1 MHLICEP
8 AGRLAVD
15 RAVDFVAVQDFLCDE
30 SACRAVWDLVTGQF
44 RTRGKFLAIWPAV
57 GHVVMHR
64 DPTGAVDGFLLVSEL
79 VNWQLDYVV
88 VRDDA
93 RGQGIA
99 SALVC
104 GALDEAC
111 RRTRDNVKAVSQA
124 LARRL
129 LSDPTVRADIERRF
143 DTLPGIRSTKFPPGP

>member
-8 AGRLAVD
+8 AGQFAVD
-15 RAVDFVAVQDFLCDE
+15 RAVDFVAVQDFLGDE
-30 SACRAVWDLVTGQF
+30 SACRAVWDLATGQF

-57 GHVVMHR
+57 RHLVIHR
-64 DPTGAVDGFLLVSEL
+64 DPAGAVDGFLLVSEI

-93 RGQGIA
+93 RGKGIA

-104 GALDEAC
+104 GALNEAC
-111 RRTRDNVKAVSQA
+111 RRRVPYVMLTCGDD
-124 LARRL
+124 
-129 LSDPTVRADIERRF
+129 LSPLYERCGFRPV
-143 DTLPGIRSTKFPPGP
+143 TSPPRTAT